1 MQVGD
6 LFLLYF
12 LDYFLVYEALIIEK
26 VEGTASRMRRKPSIR

>member
-6 LFLLYF
+6 FFLLDF

>member
-6 LFLLYF
+6 FFLLYF